1 MLVYLVN
8 IALII
13 LWRMFFTENRFRN
26 PKKLYCGVVAF
37 QWILISGLRGLRV
50 GADTF
55 TYYEWFER
63 VKTLS
68 WSDAFKNITNYLF
81 RGLDIRDP
89 GYELLMKVFQIFS
102 GEYQLFLIG
111 IAILFMSLMARF
123 VYKYSASPCTSF
135 IIFSTLFYSFYA
147 VTGHRQTIAT
157 ALIVFLGYD
166 LIRERKIW
174 KFAVVA
180 FVSYLIHKSSV
191 IFVPFYF
198 LTIIPVTFI
207 YKCIL
212 VGGIAVIAIL
222 GNRLY
227 APVAEALGFDSGV
240 IDYTGGGAELFA
252 VLLIALC
259 VITWFFYPQMKNQR
273 EKASDLFHAN
283 ALALLSACLVIQNQS
298 FMRIQQYFSLFIM
311 ITVPELI
318 NLFKKEQR
326 MTIYVAFGVAMIL
339 YLIGND
345 PYYVFFFMD

>member
-1 MLVYLVN
+1 MVVYLIN

-13 LWRMFFTENRFRN
+13 LWRVFFTENRFRN
-26 PKKLYCGVVAF
+26 PKKLYCGIVAF
-37 QWILISGLRGLRV
+37 QWVLVSGLRGWSV
-50 GADTF
+50 GADTYN
-55 TYYEWFER
+55 YYDMFEK
-63 VKTLS
+63 VKETP
-68 WSDAFKNITNYLF
+68 WNQAWNNVVDYLF
-81 RGLDIRDP
+81 HGLDIKDP
-89 GYELLMKVFQIFS
+89 GYELLTKVFQAFYPD
-102 GEYQLFLIG
+102 YQLFLVA
-111 IAILFMSLMARF
+111 IAILFMSLLARF

-135 IIFSTLFYSFYA
+135 IIFSTIFYEFYA

-180 FVSYLIHKSSV
+180 FVSYLIHKSSL

-198 LTIIPVTFI
+198 LTMIPVTTI

-212 VGGIAVIAIL
+212 AGGISVVAIL
-222 GNRLY
+222 GSRLY
-227 APVAEALGFDSGV
+227 APVAEMLGFDSGL

-252 VLLIALC
+252 GLLVALC
-259 VITWFFYPQMKNQR
+259 VITWFFYPQMKDRR
-273 EKASDLFHAN
+273 ENASDLFHAN

-298 FMRIQQYFSLFIM
+298 FMRIQQYYSLFIM

-326 MTIYVAFGVAMIL
+326 MTVYVAFGVAMIL